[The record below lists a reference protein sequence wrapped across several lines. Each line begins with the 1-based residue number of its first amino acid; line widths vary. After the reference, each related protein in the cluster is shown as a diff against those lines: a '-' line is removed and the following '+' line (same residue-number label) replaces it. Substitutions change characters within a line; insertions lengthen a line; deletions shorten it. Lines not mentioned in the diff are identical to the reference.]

1 MPAEVSSTLLNVFLI
16 LLFVWFIVLVIS
28 LITLLKR
35 TDILFPIKIF
45 WAAIIFFAPVVGL
58 IFYLLS
64 GAKKNKRL
72 K

>member
-28 LITLLKR
+28 LITLLNE